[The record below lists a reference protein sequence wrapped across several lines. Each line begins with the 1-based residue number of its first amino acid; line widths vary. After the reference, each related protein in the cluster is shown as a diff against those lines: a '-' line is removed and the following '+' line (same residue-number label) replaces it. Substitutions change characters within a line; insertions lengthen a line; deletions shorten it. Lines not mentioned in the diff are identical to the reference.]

1 MVKLRS
7 ISNLGT
13 SFRAF
18 FALGFVVIFL
28 IVFISVSFYQA
39 IYINLIQPKKVTL
52 NKQVELIAKN
62 LRQEF
67 DIMYDDMMFFSNLI
81 EKDVYE
87 SPIEQ
92 QIVFEQRTR
101 RVLNTHRKII
111 DRFLFHLTEIIILLK
126 ITISPKICIIL
137 KHLINFQFVVPIN
150 NLNYTLN

>member
-101 RVLNTHRKII
+101 RVLNTHLGFRGV
-111 DRFLFHLTEIIILLK
+111 
-126 ITISPKICIIL
+126 ISK
-137 KHLINFQFVVPIN
+137 
-150 NLNYTLN
+150 